1 MNKVKKA
8 FYRAGC
14 IAMQVLYAVGR
25 FFKKLWQHKQGRI
38 GLIIVA
44 FLALLAIFAPL
55 IAPYDP
61 YDVTQR
67 ADKGLL
73 PSWEHLLGTSITT
86 GQDIFSMVIYGTR
99 SSLSIGLITG
109 IVIAVLGSILGVAA
123 GYLGGWVDTI
133 IMRIV
138 DVLLVI
144 PTLPLVIVMT
154 NVLGTSYVVIVIVFA
169 AFGWT
174 GLARVIRSQVML
186 IKNANYVKAAELAG
200 ASKWYIMWR
209 HILPAVS
216 NLLIMSTALTSAG
229 IMVAE
234 AGLSFLGLGNPEAI
248 SWGKMLA
255 DAQSSG
261 AMLFGHW
268 WSIIAPGVGIFLS
281 VFNVHVNRAPAEW
294 SVSNK
299 IYREGRYLDARHPEC
314 ARENEAM
321 TLAGTASINQN
332 TFPMAVRQISG
343 AIARRIVCPVQPGD
357 VFAHALRA
365 LRKRLFK
372 KFFRMPRADR
382 YVIFTRNKQR
392 RSLNFVCN
400 INRFDFFSYYWRW
413 SY

>member
-1 MNKVKKA
+1 MKTLKNIGLFCKR
-8 FYRAGC
+8 FLFG
-14 IAMQVLYAVGR
+14 VGG
-25 FFKKLWQHKQGRI
+25 FFKKLWKHKQGRV

-44 FLALLAIFAPL
+44 FLAVLAIFAPV

-67 ADKGLL
+67 AEKGLT

-86 GQDIFSMVIYGTR
+86 GQDIFSMLIYGTR

-109 IVIAVLGSILGVAA
+109 IVIAVLGSLLGVAA
-123 GYLGGWVDTI
+123 GYLGGWVDTL
-133 IMRIV
+133 IMRVV

-154 NVLGTSYVVIVIVFA
+154 NVLGTSYAVIVLVFA

-186 IKNANYVKAAELAG
+186 IKNANYVKAAELSG

-234 AGLSFLGLGNPEAI
+234 AGLSFLGLGNPTAI

-255 DAQSSG
+255 DAQSGG

-268 WSIIAPGVGIFLS
+268 WSILAPGVGIFLS
-281 VFNVHVNRAPAEW
+281 VYSFMRIGLAIEEILNPRMRKGSSMIKVFKHLNNTYLDEVFSSMDEQSKLKGEYAGNAAAPDTDTQRAEGASELVVAETVVEGAPAE
-294 SVSNK
+294 VSPPARK
-299 IYREGRYLDARHPEC
+299 SGKKKKDAG
-314 ARENEAM
+314 EN
-321 TLAGTASINQN
+321 
-332 TFPMAVRQISG
+332 R
-343 AIARRIVCPVQPGD
+343 
-357 VFAHALRA
+357 
-365 LRKRLFK
+365 
-372 KFFRMPRADR
+372 
-382 YVIFTRNKQR
+382 
-392 RSLNFVCN
+392 
-400 INRFDFFSYYWRW
+400 
-413 SY
+413 

>member
-1 MNKVKKA
+1 MKTLKNIGLFCKR
-8 FYRAGC
+8 FLFG
-14 IAMQVLYAVGR
+14 VGG
-25 FFKKLWQHKQGRI
+25 FFKKLWKHKQGRV

-44 FLALLAIFAPL
+44 FLAVLAIFAPV

-67 ADKGLL
+67 AEKGLT

-86 GQDIFSMVIYGTR
+86 GQDIFSMLIYGTR

-109 IVIAVLGSILGVAA
+109 IVIAVLGSLLGVAA
-123 GYLGGWVDTI
+123 GYLGGWVDTL
-133 IMRIV
+133 IMRVV

-154 NVLGTSYVVIVIVFA
+154 NVLGTSYAVIVLVFA

-186 IKNANYVKAAELAG
+186 IKNANYVKAAELSG

-234 AGLSFLGLGNPEAI
+234 AGLSFLGLGNPTAI

-255 DAQSSG
+255 DAQSGG

-268 WSIIAPGVGIFLS
+268 WSILAPGVGIFLS
-281 VFNVHVNRAPAEW
+281 VYSFMRIGLAIEEILNPRMRKGSSMIKVFKHLNNTYLDEVFSSMDEQSKLKGEYAGNAAAPDTDTQRAEGASELVVAETVAEGAPAEGAPPARK
-294 SVSNK
+294 SGK
-299 IYREGRYLDARHPEC
+299 KKKDAG
-314 ARENEAM
+314 EN
-321 TLAGTASINQN
+321 
-332 TFPMAVRQISG
+332 R
-343 AIARRIVCPVQPGD
+343 
-357 VFAHALRA
+357 
-365 LRKRLFK
+365 
-372 KFFRMPRADR
+372 
-382 YVIFTRNKQR
+382 
-392 RSLNFVCN
+392 
-400 INRFDFFSYYWRW
+400 
-413 SY
+413 

>member
-1 MNKVKKA
+1 MKVIL
-8 FYRAGC
+8 RIGC
-14 IAMQVLYAVGR
+14 ILMQIFYAVGR
-25 FFKKLWQHKQGRI
+25 FFKKLWMHKQGRI
-38 GLIIVA
+38 GLIIIAILVV
-44 FLALLAIFAPL
+44 LAIFAPL

-67 ADKGLL
+67 AEKGLS
-73 PSWEHLLGTSITT
+73 PSWQHLLGTTITT
-86 GQDIFSMVIYGTR
+86 GQDVFSMLIYGTR

-109 IVIAVLGSILGVAA
+109 IVIAVLGSLFGIAA

-154 NVLGTSYVVIVIVFA
+154 NVLGTSYAVIVIVFA

-234 AGLSFLGLGNPEAI
+234 AGLSFLGLGNPTAI

-268 WSIIAPGVGIFLS
+268 WTILAPGVGIFLS
-281 VFNVHVNRAPAEW
+281 VYSFMRIGLALEEILNPRMRKSSSMFKVFKHLN
-294 SVSNK
+294 NT
-299 IYREGRYLDARHPEC
+299 YLDEVFSSMDDASKMKGEYAAENADDVPEK
-314 ARENEAM
+314 
-321 TLAGTASINQN
+321 Q
-332 TFPMAVRQISG
+332 
-343 AIARRIVCPVQPGD
+343 D
-357 VFAHALRA
+357 DAHAEPPLA
-365 LRKRLFK
+365 EAAAEIAAGGIAAAETAVAAGAFVPAAETAAEKAVAELAAGSSIEEKAAVSVEDAAGEK
-372 KFFRMPRADR
+372 K
-382 YVIFTRNKQR
+382 
-392 RSLNFVCN
+392 
-400 INRFDFFSYYWRW
+400 
-413 SY
+413 